1 MSETHEVA
9 MPGSTA
15 TPEHTMSPEGAARLA
30 ALSPDQRQIPD
41 EPQTRIVDPEELD
54 DKGEPKVEPK
64 APADPQAERVAPRHE
79 VDADA
84 IEPLAVSDAY
94 REEAE
99 HYRQDVANIVADT
112 NIPAAEANAFYQMA
126 GSMAAEMLSTDES
139 NAILLP
145 GQNAGPSMRNP
156 DETHSRLLNRYGPSM
171 YGAVCQAAAKEF
183 AALPESVRAYLSA
196 PNDHGDRLENHPAI
210 VISLAFRSFTRLS
223 PEAAE
228 QEMGR
233 LRSSESFLT
242 GDKLTLDKI
251 RALAFVIAG
260 KRPQAPSAPQPN
272 RGIVFKRADYGTR
285 GGDPSYPTQGTQAAA
300 ALRAELDALSKSLY
314 DSKGEMASNPKK
326 RKAAIARRAEIQT
339 QLGGGA

>member
-1 MSETHEVA
+1 MAETNEVA

-15 TPEHTMSPEGAARLA
+15 SPEHTMSQEGAARLA
-30 ALSPDQRQIPD
+30 ALSPDQKQIPD
-41 EPQTRIVDPEELD
+41 EPQTRIVAPEELD
-54 DKGEPKVEPK
+54 DKGEPK
-64 APADPQAERVAPRHE
+64 APADPQAERTAQRQD
-79 VDADA
+79 VDLEA

-112 NIPAAEANAFYQMA
+112 DIPAAEANAFYQMA
-126 GSMAAEMLSTDES
+126 GSMAAEMLATDEGS
-139 NAILLP
+139 AILAP

-156 DETHSRLLNRYGPSM
+156 DETHSRLMTRYGPSM
-171 YGAVCQAAAKEF
+171 YGAVCQAAAKEY

-196 PNDHGDRLENHPAI
+196 PNAHGDRLENHPAV

-233 LRSSESFLT
+233 LRSSEAFVT
-242 GDKLTLDKI
+242 GDKLTLDKV

-260 KRPQAPSAPQPN
+260 KRPAKPSAPQPN
-272 RGIVFKRADYGTR
+272 RGIVFKSADYGTR
-285 GGDPSYPTQGTQAAA
+285 GGDPSHPSQGTDAAK
-300 ALRAELDALSKSLY
+300 ALRAELNALSKSLY
-314 DSKGEMASNPKK
+314 DSKGELASNPKK
-326 RKAAIARRAEIQT
+326 RKAAVARRAEINAKLGQT
-339 QLGGGA
+339 